1 MKTIKNSIV
10 ILLVLLLANCS
21 CSSDDNGNTTPPPTL
36 PIATLSNISPTS
48 GPKTTIVTIN
58 GNNFG
63 EDISKVQVFFNDKG
77 GTVQSVSNTQ
87 IKAIVPARAFTGLV
101 TLSVNGTTLTG
112 PEFSYIITEVN
123 VSTLAGSTS
132 GFADGQG
139 SVAQFNRPYGI
150 AIDTDNNLYIAD
162 SYNHKIRKITSEGV
176 VSTLAGST
184 SGFADGQGSAAQFLA
199 PKGIT
204 IDIDNNLY
212 VTDTG
217 NHKIRKI
224 TPEGVV
230 STLAGSTSG
239 FADGQGSAVQ
249 FNAPSGITMD
259 TDNNLYVADIRNHK
273 IRKITPEGVVST
285 LAGSNRGFADGQGSA
300 VQFNFPHGITI
311 DTDTNLYV
319 ADTENHKIR
328 KITPEGVVSTLAGST
343 SGFADGQGS
352 AAQFD
357 FPFGIAI
364 DTNNNLYVADTS
376 NHKIRKITPE
386 GVVSTLAGS
395 ILGFADGQGS
405 TAQFRGPTGIAID
418 TDNNLYVVD
427 MNDHKIR
434 KITQE

>member
-10 ILLVLLLANCS
+10 ILLVLVLAS
-21 CSSDDNGNTTPPPTL
+21 CSSDDNGNTPPVVP
-36 PIATLSNISPTS
+36 PVATLSNISPTS

-63 EDISKVQVFFNDKG
+63 EDISKVHVFFNDKE

-87 IKAIVPARAFTGLV
+87 IKAIVPTRAFTGLV
-101 TLSVNGTTLTG
+101 TLSVSGTTLTG
-112 PEFSYIITEVN
+112 PEFTYIITEVH
-123 VSTLAGSTS
+123 VSTIAGSTQ
-132 GFADGQG
+132 GFVDGTG
-139 SVAQFNRPYGI
+139 TMAQFNRPNRI
-150 AIDTDNNLYIAD
+150 TIDTDNNLYVAD
-162 SYNHKIRKITSEGV
+162 TYNHKIRKITPEGV

-199 PKGIT
+199 PEGIA

-212 VTDTG
+212 VTDAG

-259 TDNNLYVADIRNHK
+259 TDNNLYVADTRNHK

-328 KITPEGVVSTLAGST
+328 KITPQGVVNTLAGSTSGFADGQDSVAQFDFPFGIAIDTNNNLYVVDTGNHKIRKITPEGVVSTLAGST

-364 DTNNNLYVADTS
+364 
-376 NHKIRKITPE
+376 
-386 GVVSTLAGS
+386 G
-395 ILGFADGQGS
+395 
-405 TAQFRGPTGIAID
+405 
-418 TDNNLYVVD
+418 TDNNLYVAD

>member
-112 PEFSYIITEVN
+112 PEFSYIITEVHVSTIAGSTQGFVDGTGTMAQFSRPN
-123 VSTLAGSTS
+123 GITIDTGGTLYVADNNNHRIRKITPQGVVSTLAGSTEGFADGSGTTAQFTFPTGIAIDTDGTLYVTDTGNHKIRKITPQGVVSTLAGSSS

-162 SYNHKIRKITSEGV
+162 SYNHKIRKITPEGV
-176 VSTLAGST
+176 VSTLTGNT
-184 SGFADGQGSAAQFLA
+184 EGFADGTGTMAKFSYPL
-199 PKGIT
+199 GIT
-204 IDIDNNLY
+204 IDIDSNLY
-212 VTDTG
+212 VTDYE

-224 TPEGVV
+224 TPQGVV
-230 STLAGSTSG
+230 STIAGSTLG
-239 FADGQGSAVQ
+239 FADGIGTIAQ
-249 FNAPSGITMD
+249 FS
-259 TDNNLYVADIRNHK
+259 
-273 IRKITPEGVVST
+273 
-285 LAGSNRGFADGQGSA
+285 
-300 VQFNFPHGITI
+300 FPLGITI
-311 DTDTNLYV
+311 DTDSNLYV

-328 KITPEGVVSTLAGST
+328 KITPEGVVSILAGST
-343 SGFADGQGS
+343 EGFADGTGTT
-352 AAQFD
+352 AQFTY
-357 FPFGIAI
+357 PYRITI
-364 DTNNNLYVADTS
+364 DTGGTLYVADNS
-376 NHKIRKITPE
+376 NHKIRKIT
-386 GVVSTLAGS
+386 
-395 ILGFADGQGS
+395 
-405 TAQFRGPTGIAID
+405 
-418 TDNNLYVVD
+418 
-427 MNDHKIR
+427 
-434 KITQE
+434 QE